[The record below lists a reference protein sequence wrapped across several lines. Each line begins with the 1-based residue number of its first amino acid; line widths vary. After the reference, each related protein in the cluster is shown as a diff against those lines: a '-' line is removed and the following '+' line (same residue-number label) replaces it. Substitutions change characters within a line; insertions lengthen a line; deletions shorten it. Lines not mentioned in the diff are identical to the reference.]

1 MKDLNQKLPK
11 KNKKKFRKYL
21 TIKKIILN
29 FEI

>member
-1 MKDLNQKLPK
+1 MKELNQKLPK
-11 KNKKKFRKYL
+11 KNKKKFRKNL